1 MPRSQGA
8 AVSRRRLRSLLRK
21 IRMDRDMT
29 QKEIADAL
37 EWSSTKVMRIEMGKV
52 SINVTDLRAILTG
65 YGVTDPAEV
74 ESMLNLARAASRGA
88 DTISGRY
95 RNVLSKEFAEFLEN
109 EEAARII
116 RQHEPTL
123 IPGPL
128 QTREYATEIM
138 RLTAEDPLPEEI
150 REQRIN
156 ARLERKAILTDEDGP
171 QAFFIIDEAVL
182 HRPMGNGADPSLMVE
197 QAEHLREMA
206 AYPNITIQVMPFSA
220 GFYPA
225 LRSAFVLLEF
235 EDPLDNGLLY
245 MESIKDQL
253 IVRDDFDVIARYV
266 DRFQDME
273 SRASRPQDIGSVID
287 AATQRLKA
295 V

>member
-1 MPRSQGA
+1 VAP
-8 AVSRRRLRSLLRK
+8 
-21 IRMDRDMT
+21 
-29 QKEIADAL
+29 
-37 EWSSTKVMRIEMGKV
+37 
-52 SINVTDLRAILTG
+52 
-65 YGVTDPAEV
+65 
-74 ESMLNLARAASRGA
+74 
-88 DTISGRY
+88 TISGRY